1 MDLTTQTPAEID
13 AAWAEAMEPV
23 QLLELKLRRNRE
35 SAWELSEAIEL
46 AQYKASRDPGWSPPH
61 WQRDNEKHLAGYDEK
76 ADALRIEIAEAEK
89 ADEPYVAEWD
99 RRGGWSRYHLVSG
112 GHLHHQSC
120 HTLSVRTMV
129 GLLTEAS
136 GMDAEE
142 VVTRYDVV
150 ACTHC
155 FPDAPVES
163 KPPDDRC
170 PQSGEVAIYNLTDPS
185 DLPYWS
191 SMAVRPRARCECGY
205 VGAITEGGFF
215 RKHDRGDPG
224 RWIKNEN
231 YGGGN

>member
-1 MDLTTQTPAEID
+1 MTSPTLEGQMDLTTQTPAEID

-35 SAWELSEAIEL
+35 RAVSIMDDLEA
-46 AQYKASRDPGWSPPH
+46 AQI
-61 WQRDNEKHLAGYDEK
+61 K
-76 ADALRIEIAEAEK
+76 ADRGLTGAYLPLPRQLRSWEEQLVGYNENAEALRIEIAEAEK

-99 RRGGWSRYHLVSG
+99 RRGGWSRYHIVSG

-136 GMDAEE
+136 GMDTEE

-155 FPDAPVES
+155 FPDAPVEI
-163 KPPDDRC
+163 KPPGDRC
-170 PQSGEVAIYNLTDPS
+170 PQSGEVAIYNLCDPS
-185 DLPYWS
+185 NLPHWEQ
-191 SMAVRPRARCECGY
+191 MAVRPEARCECGY
-205 VGAITEGGFF
+205 VGAITAGGFY
-215 RKHDRGDPG
+215 RKHDRGG
-224 RWIKNEN
+224 A
-231 YGGGN
+231 